1 MILTC
6 SACATRF
13 LVDPAAVGR
22 EGRHVRCAKCLHVWF
37 QEPPLDLP
45 KSLAIDDA
53 QAAAARRKPQP
64 LRAGANL
71 PAIPTKRSRLRA
83 ALPWFG
89 LLSFVAAITLGGYLF
104 RAAIV
109 ASWPPAAKLYD
120 TLGIALNEHAL
131 KLVGVSFARKDRDG
145 ISFLEVSGKVVN
157 ESSTTLQLPEIRVIL
172 RDAQGNIVYQWRHR
186 TEAGSVPAEGEI
198 AFTTARSQLPANAE
212 KLEVTLTDTPR

>member
-6 SACATRF
+6 SACTTRF

-22 EGRHVRCAKCLHVWF
+22 KGRHVRCAKCLHVWF

-45 KSLAIDDA
+45 KSLALDDA
-53 QAAAARRKPQP
+53 KGEAAPRRPQP

-71 PAIPTKRSRLRA
+71 PAIPKKRGRLRT

-89 LLSFVAAITLGGYLF
+89 LIGFVAAIIIGGYLF

-120 TLGIALNEHAL
+120 TLGIAPDETMLQ
-131 KLVGVSFARKDRDG
+131 LVGVSFAQKNRDG

-157 ESSTTLQLPEIRVIL
+157 ESANPVQLPEILIIL
-172 RDAQGNIVYQWRHR
+172 RDAQDNIVYQWRHR
-186 TEAGSVPAEGEI
+186 AEAGSVPAQGEI
-198 AFTTARSQLPANAE
+198 AFTTARSQLPESAQN
-212 KLEVTLTDTPR
+212 LEVTLDGKP

>member
-53 QAAAARRKPQP
+53 QAAAPRKPQP

-71 PAIPTKRSRLRA
+71 PAIPEKRSRLRA
-83 ALPWFG
+83 VLPWFG
-89 LLSFVAAITLGGYLF
+89 LLSFVAAIIIGGYLF
-104 RAAIV
+104 RVAIV
-109 ASWPPAAKLYD
+109 TSWPPAAKLYD
-120 TLGIALNEHAL
+120 TLDIAINEHAL
-131 KLVGVSFARKDRDG
+131 KLVGVSFAQKNKDG

-157 ESSTTLQLPEIRVIL
+157 EGSATLQLPEILIIL

-186 TEAGSVPAEGEI
+186 AEAGSVPAESEI
-198 AFTTARSQLPANAE
+198 TFTTARSQLPANAQN
-212 KLEVTLTDTPR
+212 LEVTLADTLQ